1 METSRANA
9 LIHRSDG
16 QTFAMDDRPIGLLE
30 IRGVDA
36 PAMEVFTEKNAVGD
50 GDTVTGSRVASRDI
64 TLRAKSRGGIKNA
77 ILRARAVAFFDPQY
91 TYDVDISYDGVTRTA
106 RDCRLKAVAIPSG
119 SLYQPLDITATF
131 LCPYGYLDGE
141 GGMDGVDLNSITPR
155 LGWPYVSMLKNGI
168 AYATA
173 SEGMA
178 GTLPQ
183 AGGGQA
189 GYPQGMNAE
198 DGHENAVGMLFGV
211 YNYEKT
217 VVIHNRGGAPTWVR
231 GVFTA
236 MGPGTVQ
243 NPKLIHGDAFVR
255 VLCTMNPGDVVD
267 IDTEK
272 RVVRINGVNALNK
285 IDKASSF
292 GGMRVDPGYS
302 VIGFDADTNPDQL
315 SARVYFQIRYLGI

>member
-1 METSRANA
+1 METSRANV

-16 QTFAMDDRPIGLLE
+16 QTFAMDDKPIGLLE
-30 IRGVDA
+30 LKGVDA

-50 GDTVTGSRVASRDI
+50 GDTVTGSRVAARDI
-64 TLRAKSRGGIKNA
+64 TIRAKSRGGIKNA
-77 ILRARAVAFFDPQY
+77 ILRARAVVFFDPQY

-106 RDCRLKAVAIPSG
+106 RDCRLRAVAIPSG

-141 GGMDGVDLNSITPR
+141 GGMDGMDLNSITPR
-155 LGWPYVSMLKNGI
+155 LGWPYVSMMK
-168 AYATA
+168 
-173 SEGMA
+173 
-178 GTLPQ
+178 
-183 AGGGQA
+183 
-189 GYPQGMNAE
+189 
-198 DGHENAVGMLFGV
+198 DGVPGKALSGLDDAPGMLFGV
-211 YNYEKT
+211 YNYDKT
-217 VVIHNRGGAPTWVR
+217 VVIHNRGSAPTWVR

-255 VLCTMNPGDVVD
+255 VLYTMNPGDVVD

-302 VIGFDADTNPDQL
+302 VIGFDADINPDQL
-315 SARVYFQIRYLGI
+315 SARVYFQIRYLGV

>member
-1 METSRANA
+1 MDTSRANV

-16 QTFAMDDRPIGLLE
+16 QTFAMDDKPIGLLE
-30 IRGVDA
+30 LKGVDA

-50 GDTVTGSRVASRDI
+50 GDTVTGSRVAARDI
-64 TLRAKSRGGIKNA
+64 TIRAKSRGGIKNA
-77 ILRARAVAFFDPQY
+77 ILRARAVVFFDPQY

-106 RDCRLKAVAIPSG
+106 RDCRLRAVAIPSG

-155 LGWPYVSMLKNGI
+155 LGWPYVSMMK
-168 AYATA
+168 
-173 SEGMA
+173 
-178 GTLPQ
+178 
-183 AGGGQA
+183 
-189 GYPQGMNAE
+189 
-198 DGHENAVGMLFGV
+198 DGVPGKARSGLDDAPGMLFGV
-211 YNYEKT
+211 YNYDKT
-217 VVIHNRGGAPTWVR
+217 VVIHNRGSAPTWVR

-255 VLCTMNPGDVVD
+255 VLYTMNPGDVVD

-272 RVVRINGVNALNK
+272 RIVRINGVNALNK

-292 GGMRVDPGYS
+292 GSMRVDPGYS

-315 SARVYFQIRYLGI
+315 SARVYFQIRYLGV

>member
-1 METSRANA
+1 MDTSRANV

-16 QTFAMDDRPIGLLE
+16 QTFAMDDRPMGLLE
-30 IRGVDA
+30 LEGVDA

-50 GDTVTGSRVASRDI
+50 GDTVTGSRVAARDI
-64 TLRAKSRGGIKNA
+64 TIRAKSRGGIKNA
-77 ILRARAVAFFDPQY
+77 ILRARAVVFFDPQY

-155 LGWPYVSMLKNGI
+155 LGWPYVSMMK
-168 AYATA
+168 
-173 SEGMA
+173 
-178 GTLPQ
+178 
-183 AGGGQA
+183 
-189 GYPQGMNAE
+189 
-198 DGHENAVGMLFGV
+198 DGVPGKARSGLDDAPGMLFGV
-211 YNYEKT
+211 YNYDKT
-217 VVIHNRGGAPTWVR
+217 VVIHNRGSAPTWVR

-255 VLCTMNPGDVVD
+255 VLYTMNPGDVVD

-272 RVVRINGVNALNK
+272 RIVRINGVNALNK

-292 GGMRVDPGYS
+292 GSMRVDPGYS

>member
-1 METSRANA
+1 METSRANV

-16 QTFAMDDRPIGLLE
+16 QTFAMDDKPIGLLE
-30 IRGVDA
+30 LKGVDA

-50 GDTVTGSRVASRDI
+50 GDTVTGSRVAARDI
-64 TLRAKSRGGIKNA
+64 TIRAKSRGGIKNA
-77 ILRARAVAFFDPQY
+77 ILRARAVVFFDPQF

-106 RDCRLKAVAIPSG
+106 RDCRLRAVAIPSG

-155 LGWPYVSMLKNGI
+155 LGWPYVSMMK
-168 AYATA
+168 
-173 SEGMA
+173 
-178 GTLPQ
+178 
-183 AGGGQA
+183 
-189 GYPQGMNAE
+189 
-198 DGHENAVGMLFGV
+198 DGVPGKARSGLDDAPGMLFGV
-211 YNYEKT
+211 YNYDKT
-217 VVIHNRGGAPTWVR
+217 VVIHNRGSAPTWVR

-255 VLCTMNPGDVVD
+255 VLYTMNPGDVVD

-272 RVVRINGVNALNK
+272 RIVRINGVNALNK

-315 SARVYFQIRYLGI
+315 SARVYFQIRYLGV

>member
-1 METSRANA
+1 METSRANV

-16 QTFAMDDRPIGLLE
+16 QTFAMDDRPMGLVELE
-30 IRGVDA
+30 GVDA

-50 GDTVTGSRVASRDI
+50 GDTVTGSRVAARDI
-64 TLRAKSRGGIKNA
+64 TIRAKSRGGIKNA
-77 ILRARAVAFFDPQY
+77 ILRARAVVFFDPQY

-155 LGWPYVSMLKNGI
+155 LGWPYVSMMK
-168 AYATA
+168 
-173 SEGMA
+173 
-178 GTLPQ
+178 
-183 AGGGQA
+183 
-189 GYPQGMNAE
+189 
-198 DGHENAVGMLFGV
+198 DGVPGKARSGLDDAPGMLFGV
-211 YNYEKT
+211 YNYDKT
-217 VVIHNRGGAPTWVR
+217 VVIHNRGSAPTWVR

-255 VLCTMNPGDVVD
+255 VLYTMNPGDVVD

-272 RVVRINGVNALNK
+272 RIVRINGVNALNK

-292 GGMRVDPGYS
+292 GSMRVDPGYS

>member
-1 METSRANA
+1 METSRANV

-16 QTFAMDDRPIGLLE
+16 QTFAMDDRPMGLLE
-30 IRGVDA
+30 LKGVDA

-50 GDTVTGSRVASRDI
+50 GDTVTGSRVAARDI
-64 TLRAKSRGGIKNA
+64 TIRAKSRGGIKNA
-77 ILRARAVAFFDPQY
+77 ILRARAVVFFDPQY

-106 RDCRLKAVAIPSG
+106 RDCRLRAVAIPSG

-155 LGWPYVSMLKNGI
+155 LGWPYVSMMK
-168 AYATA
+168 
-173 SEGMA
+173 
-178 GTLPQ
+178 
-183 AGGGQA
+183 
-189 GYPQGMNAE
+189 
-198 DGHENAVGMLFGV
+198 DGVPGKARSGLDDAPGMLFGV
-211 YNYEKT
+211 YNYDKT
-217 VVIHNRGGAPTWVR
+217 VVIHNRGSAPTWVR

-255 VLCTMNPGDVVD
+255 VLYTMNPGDVVD

-272 RVVRINGVNALNK
+272 RIVRINGVNALNK
-285 IDKASSF
+285 IDKASNF

>member
-1 METSRANA
+1 METSRANV

-16 QTFAMDDRPIGLLE
+16 QTFAMDDKPIGLLE
-30 IRGVDA
+30 LKGVDA

-50 GDTVTGSRVASRDI
+50 GDTVTGSRVAAREI
-64 TLRAKSRGGIKNA
+64 TIRAKSRGGIKNA
-77 ILRARAVAFFDPQY
+77 ILRARAVVFFDPQF

-155 LGWPYVSMLKNGI
+155 LGWPYVSMMK
-168 AYATA
+168 
-173 SEGMA
+173 
-178 GTLPQ
+178 
-183 AGGGQA
+183 
-189 GYPQGMNAE
+189 
-198 DGHENAVGMLFGV
+198 DGVPGKARSGLDDAPGMLFGV
-211 YNYEKT
+211 YNYDKT
-217 VVIHNRGGAPTWVR
+217 VVIHNRGSAPTWVR

-255 VLCTMNPGDVVD
+255 VLYTMNPGDVVD

-272 RVVRINGVNALNK
+272 RIVRINGVNALNK

-292 GGMRVDPGYS
+292 GSMRVDPGYS

>member
-64 TLRAKSRGGIKNA
+64 TLRAKSRGGVKNA
-77 ILRARAVAFFDPQY
+77 ILRAMAVAFFDPQY

-106 RDCRLKAVAIPSG
+106 RDCRLRAVAIPSG

-155 LGWPYVSMLKNGI
+155 LGWPYVSM
-168 AYATA
+168 
-173 SEGMA
+173 
-178 GTLPQ
+178 
-183 AGGGQA
+183 
-189 GYPQGMNAE
+189 
-198 DGHENAVGMLFGV
+198 ENAGMLFGV
-211 YNYEKT
+211 YNYDKT
-217 VVIHNRGGAPTWVR
+217 VVIHNRGSAPTWVR

-255 VLCTMNPGDVVD
+255 ALYTMNAGDAVD
-267 IDTEK
+267 VDTEK
-272 RVVRINGVNALNK
+272 RIVRINGVNALNK

-302 VIGFDADTNPDQL
+302 VIGFDTDTNPDQL
-315 SARVYFQIRYLGI
+315 SARVYFQIRYLGV

>member
-1 METSRANA
+1 METSRANV

-16 QTFAMDDRPIGLLE
+16 QTFAMDDRPMGLVELE
-30 IRGVDA
+30 GVDA

-50 GDTVTGSRVASRDI
+50 GDTVTGSRVAARDI
-64 TLRAKSRGGIKNA
+64 TIRAKSRGGIKNA
-77 ILRARAVAFFDPQY
+77 ILRARAVVFFDPQY

-106 RDCRLKAVAIPSG
+106 RDCRLRAVAIPSG

-155 LGWPYVSMLKNGI
+155 LGWPYVSM
-168 AYATA
+168 
-173 SEGMA
+173 
-178 GTLPQ
+178 
-183 AGGGQA
+183 
-189 GYPQGMNAE
+189 
-198 DGHENAVGMLFGV
+198 ENAGSLFGV
-211 YNYEKT
+211 YNYDKT
-217 VVIHNRGGAPTWVR
+217 VVIHNRGSAPTWVR

-255 VLCTMNPGDVVD
+255 VLYTMNPGDVVD

-272 RVVRINGVNALNK
+272 RIVRINGVNALNK

>member
-1 METSRANA
+1 METSRANV

-16 QTFAMDDRPIGLLE
+16 QTFAMDDKPIGLLE
-30 IRGVDA
+30 LKGVDA

-50 GDTVTGSRVASRDI
+50 GDTVTGSRVAARDI
-64 TLRAKSRGGIKNA
+64 TIRAKSRGGIKNA
-77 ILRARAVAFFDPQY
+77 ILRARAVVFFDPQF

-155 LGWPYVSMLKNGI
+155 LGWPYVSMMK
-168 AYATA
+168 
-173 SEGMA
+173 
-178 GTLPQ
+178 
-183 AGGGQA
+183 
-189 GYPQGMNAE
+189 
-198 DGHENAVGMLFGV
+198 DGVPGKARSGLDDAPGMLFGV
-211 YNYEKT
+211 YNYDKT
-217 VVIHNRGGAPTWVR
+217 VVIHNRGSAPTWVR

-255 VLCTMNPGDVVD
+255 VLYTMNPGDVVD

-272 RVVRINGVNALNK
+272 RIVRINGVNALNK

-292 GGMRVDPGYS
+292 GSMRVDPGYS

-315 SARVYFQIRYLGI
+315 SARVYSQIRYLGI

>member
-1 METSRANA
+1 METSRANV

-16 QTFAMDDRPIGLLE
+16 QTFAMDDRPMGLVELE
-30 IRGVDA
+30 GVDA

-50 GDTVTGSRVASRDI
+50 GDTVTGSRVAARDI
-64 TLRAKSRGGIKNA
+64 TIRSKSRGGIKNA
-77 ILRARAVAFFDPQY
+77 ILRARAVVFFDPQY

-155 LGWPYVSMLKNGI
+155 LGWPYVSM
-168 AYATA
+168 
-173 SEGMA
+173 
-178 GTLPQ
+178 
-183 AGGGQA
+183 
-189 GYPQGMNAE
+189 
-198 DGHENAVGMLFGV
+198 ENAGSLFGV
-211 YNYEKT
+211 YNYDKT
-217 VVIHNRGGAPTWVR
+217 VVIHNRGSAPTWVR

-255 VLCTMNPGDVVD
+255 VLYTMNPGDVVD

-272 RVVRINGVNALNK
+272 RIVRINGVNALNK

-292 GGMRVDPGYS
+292 GSMRVDPGYS

>member
-1 METSRANA
+1 METSRANV

-30 IRGVDA
+30 LKGVDA

-50 GDTVTGSRVASRDI
+50 GDTVTGSRVAARDI
-64 TLRAKSRGGIKNA
+64 TIRSKSRGGVRNA
-77 ILRARAVAFFDPQY
+77 IMRARAVVFFDPQY

-119 SLYQPLDITATF
+119 SLYQPIEITATF

-155 LGWPYVSMLKNGI
+155 LGWPYVSM
-168 AYATA
+168 
-173 SEGMA
+173 
-178 GTLPQ
+178 
-183 AGGGQA
+183 
-189 GYPQGMNAE
+189 
-198 DGHENAVGMLFGV
+198 ENAGMLFGV
-211 YNYEKT
+211 YNYDKT
-217 VVIHNRGGAPTWVR
+217 VVIHNRGSATTWVR

-255 VLCTMNPGDVVD
+255 VLYTMNPGDVVD

-315 SARVYFQIRYLGI
+315 SARVYFQIRYLGV

>member
-1 METSRANA
+1 METSRANV

-16 QTFAMDDRPIGLLE
+16 QTFAMDDKPIGLLE
-30 IRGVDA
+30 LKGVDA

-50 GDTVTGSRVASRDI
+50 GDTVTGTRVAARDI
-64 TLRAKSRGGIKNA
+64 TIRAKSRGGIKNA
-77 ILRARAVAFFDPQY
+77 ILRARAVVFFDPQY

-106 RDCRLKAVAIPSG
+106 RDCRLRAVAIPSG

-155 LGWPYVSMLKNGI
+155 LGWPYVSMMK
-168 AYATA
+168 
-173 SEGMA
+173 
-178 GTLPQ
+178 
-183 AGGGQA
+183 
-189 GYPQGMNAE
+189 
-198 DGHENAVGMLFGV
+198 DGVPGKARSGLDDAPGMLFGV
-211 YNYEKT
+211 YNYDKT
-217 VVIHNRGGAPTWVR
+217 VVIHNRGSAPTWVR

-236 MGPGTVQ
+236 MGPSTVQ

-255 VLCTMNPGDVVD
+255 VLYTMNPGDVVD

-272 RVVRINGVNALNK
+272 RIVRINGVNALNK

-292 GGMRVDPGYS
+292 GSMRVDPGYS

-315 SARVYFQIRYLGI
+315 SARVYFQIRYLGV

>member
-1 METSRANA
+1 METSRANV

-16 QTFAMDDRPIGLLE
+16 QTFAMDDKPIGLLE
-30 IRGVDA
+30 LKGVDA

-50 GDTVTGSRVASRDI
+50 GDTVTGSRVAARDI
-64 TLRAKSRGGIKNA
+64 TIRAKSRGGIKNA
-77 ILRARAVAFFDPQY
+77 ILRARAVVFFDPQY

-155 LGWPYVSMLKNGI
+155 LGWPYVSMMK
-168 AYATA
+168 
-173 SEGMA
+173 
-178 GTLPQ
+178 
-183 AGGGQA
+183 
-189 GYPQGMNAE
+189 
-198 DGHENAVGMLFGV
+198 DGVPGKARSGLDDAPGMLFGV
-211 YNYEKT
+211 YNYDKT
-217 VVIHNRGGAPTWVR
+217 VVIHNRGSAPTWVR

-255 VLCTMNPGDVVD
+255 VLYTMNPGDVVD

-272 RVVRINGVNALNK
+272 RIVRINGVNALNK

-292 GGMRVDPGYS
+292 GSMRVDPGYS

>member
-1 METSRANA
+1 METSRANV

-16 QTFAMDDRPIGLLE
+16 QTFAMDDRPMGLVELE
-30 IRGVDA
+30 GVDA

-50 GDTVTGSRVASRDI
+50 GDTVTGSRVAAREI
-64 TLRAKSRGGIKNA
+64 TIQAKSRGGIKNA
-77 ILRARAVAFFDPQY
+77 ILRARAVVFFDPQY

-106 RDCRLKAVAIPSG
+106 RDCRLRAVAIPSG

-155 LGWPYVSMLKNGI
+155 LGWPYVSM
-168 AYATA
+168 
-173 SEGMA
+173 
-178 GTLPQ
+178 
-183 AGGGQA
+183 
-189 GYPQGMNAE
+189 
-198 DGHENAVGMLFGV
+198 ENAGSLFGV
-211 YNYEKT
+211 YNYDKT
-217 VVIHNRGGAPTWVR
+217 VVIHNRGSAPTWVR

-255 VLCTMNPGDVVD
+255 VLYTMNPGDVVD

-272 RVVRINGVNALNK
+272 RIVRINGVNALNK

-292 GGMRVDPGYS
+292 GSMRVDPGYS

>member
-1 METSRANA
+1 METSRANV

-30 IRGVDA
+30 LKGVDA
-36 PAMEVFTEKNAVGD
+36 PAMEVFTEKNAVAD
-50 GDTVTGSRVASRDI
+50 GDTVTGSRVAARDI
-64 TLRAKSRGGIKNA
+64 TIRAKSRGGIKNA
-77 ILRARAVAFFDPQY
+77 ILRARAVVFFDPQY

-119 SLYQPLDITATF
+119 SLYQPIEITATF

-155 LGWPYVSMLKNGI
+155 LGWPYVSM
-168 AYATA
+168 
-173 SEGMA
+173 
-178 GTLPQ
+178 
-183 AGGGQA
+183 
-189 GYPQGMNAE
+189 
-198 DGHENAVGMLFGV
+198 ENAGALFGI
-211 YNYEKT
+211 YNYDKT
-217 VVIHNRGGAPTWVR
+217 VVIHNRGSAPTWVR

-255 VLCTMNPGDVVD
+255 VLYTMNPGDVVD

-272 RVVRINGVNALNK
+272 RIVRINGVNALNK

-315 SARVYFQIRYLGI
+315 SARVYFQIRYLGV

>member
-1 METSRANA
+1 METSRANV

-16 QTFAMDDRPIGLLE
+16 QTFAMDDKPIGLLE
-30 IRGVDA
+30 LKGVDA

-50 GDTVTGSRVASRDI
+50 GDTVTGTRVAARDI
-64 TLRAKSRGGIKNA
+64 TIRAKSRGGIKNA
-77 ILRARAVAFFDPQY
+77 ILRARAVVFFDPQY

-106 RDCRLKAVAIPSG
+106 RDCRLRAVAIPSG

-155 LGWPYVSMLKNGI
+155 LGWPYVSMMK
-168 AYATA
+168 
-173 SEGMA
+173 
-178 GTLPQ
+178 
-183 AGGGQA
+183 
-189 GYPQGMNAE
+189 
-198 DGHENAVGMLFGV
+198 DGVPGKARSGLDDAPGMLFGV
-211 YNYEKT
+211 YNYDKT
-217 VVIHNRGGAPTWVR
+217 VVIHNRGSAPTWVR

-255 VLCTMNPGDVVD
+255 VLYTMNPGDVVD

-272 RVVRINGVNALNK
+272 RIVRINGVNALNK

-292 GGMRVDPGYS
+292 GSMRVDPGYS
-302 VIGFDADTNPDQL
+302 VIGLAADTNPDQL

>member
-1 METSRANA
+1 METIRANV

-30 IRGVDA
+30 LKGVDA

-50 GDTVTGSRVASRDI
+50 GDTVTGSRVAARDI
-64 TLRAKSRGGIKNA
+64 TIRAKSRGGVRNA
-77 ILRARAVAFFDPQY
+77 ILRARAVVFFDPQY

-119 SLYQPLDITATF
+119 SLYQPIEITATF

-155 LGWPYVSMLKNGI
+155 LGWPYVSM
-168 AYATA
+168 
-173 SEGMA
+173 
-178 GTLPQ
+178 
-183 AGGGQA
+183 
-189 GYPQGMNAE
+189 
-198 DGHENAVGMLFGV
+198 ENAGALFGI
-211 YNYEKT
+211 YNYDKT
-217 VVIHNRGGAPTWVR
+217 VVIHNRGSAPTWVR

-255 VLCTMNPGDVVD
+255 VLYTMNPGDVVD

-272 RVVRINGVNALNK
+272 RIVRINGVNALNK

>member
-16 QTFAMDDRPIGLLE
+16 QTFAMDDKPIGLLE
-30 IRGVDA
+30 LKGVDA

-50 GDTVTGSRVASRDI
+50 GDTVTGSRVAARDI
-64 TLRAKSRGGIKNA
+64 TIRAKSRGGIKNA
-77 ILRARAVAFFDPQY
+77 ILRARAVVFFDPQY

-106 RDCRLKAVAIPSG
+106 RDCRLRAVAIPSG

-155 LGWPYVSMLKNGI
+155 LGWPYVSMMK
-168 AYATA
+168 
-173 SEGMA
+173 
-178 GTLPQ
+178 
-183 AGGGQA
+183 
-189 GYPQGMNAE
+189 
-198 DGHENAVGMLFGV
+198 DGVPGKARSGLDDAPGMLFGV
-211 YNYEKT
+211 YNYDKT
-217 VVIHNRGGAPTWVR
+217 VVIHNRGSAPTWVR

-255 VLCTMNPGDVVD
+255 VLYTMNPGDVVD

-272 RVVRINGVNALNK
+272 RIVRINGVNALNK

-315 SARVYFQIRYLGI
+315 SARVYFQIRYLGV

>member
-1 METSRANA
+1 METSRANV

-16 QTFAMDDRPIGLLE
+16 QTFAMDDKPIGLLE
-30 IRGVDA
+30 LKGVDA

-50 GDTVTGSRVASRDI
+50 GDTVTGSRVAAREI
-64 TLRAKSRGGIKNA
+64 TIRAKSRGGIKNA
-77 ILRARAVAFFDPQY
+77 ILRARAVVFFDPQF

-155 LGWPYVSMLKNGI
+155 LGWPYVSMMK
-168 AYATA
+168 
-173 SEGMA
+173 
-178 GTLPQ
+178 
-183 AGGGQA
+183 
-189 GYPQGMNAE
+189 
-198 DGHENAVGMLFGV
+198 DGVPGKARSGLDDAPGMLFGV
-211 YNYEKT
+211 YNYDKT
-217 VVIHNRGGAPTWVR
+217 VVIHNRGSAPTWVR

-255 VLCTMNPGDVVD
+255 VLYTMNPGDVVD

-272 RVVRINGVNALNK
+272 RIVRINGVNALNK

-292 GGMRVDPGYS
+292 GSMRVDPGYS

-315 SARVYFQIRYLGI
+315 SARVYFQIRYLGV

>member
-1 METSRANA
+1 METSRANV

-16 QTFAMDDRPIGLLE
+16 QTFAMDDKPMGLLE
-30 IRGVDA
+30 LKGVDA

-77 ILRARAVAFFDPQY
+77 ILRARAVVFFDPQY

-155 LGWPYVSMLKNGI
+155 LGWPYVSMMK
-168 AYATA
+168 
-173 SEGMA
+173 
-178 GTLPQ
+178 
-183 AGGGQA
+183 
-189 GYPQGMNAE
+189 
-198 DGHENAVGMLFGV
+198 DGVPGKARSGLDDAPGMLFGV
-211 YNYEKT
+211 YNYDKT
-217 VVIHNRGGAPTWVR
+217 VVIHNRGSAPTWVR

-255 VLCTMNPGDVVD
+255 VLYTMNPGDVVD

-272 RVVRINGVNALNK
+272 RIVRINGVNALNK

-302 VIGFDADTNPDQL
+302 VIGFDADINPDQL
-315 SARVYFQIRYLGI
+315 SARVYFQIRYLGV

>member
-1 METSRANA
+1 METSRANV

-16 QTFAMDDRPIGLLE
+16 QTFAMDDRPMGLVELE
-30 IRGVDA
+30 GVDA

-50 GDTVTGSRVASRDI
+50 GDTVTGSRVAAREI
-64 TLRAKSRGGIKNA
+64 TIRAKSRGGIKNA
-77 ILRARAVAFFDPQY
+77 ILRARAVVFFDPQY

-106 RDCRLKAVAIPSG
+106 RDCRLRAVAIPSG

-155 LGWPYVSMLKNGI
+155 LGWPYVSM
-168 AYATA
+168 
-173 SEGMA
+173 
-178 GTLPQ
+178 
-183 AGGGQA
+183 
-189 GYPQGMNAE
+189 
-198 DGHENAVGMLFGV
+198 ENAGSLFGV
-211 YNYEKT
+211 YNYDKT
-217 VVIHNRGGAPTWVR
+217 VVIHNRGSAPTWVR

-255 VLCTMNPGDVVD
+255 VLYTMNPGDVVD

-272 RVVRINGVNALNK
+272 RIVRINGVNALNK

-315 SARVYFQIRYLGI
+315 SARVYFQIRYLGV

>member
-1 METSRANA
+1 METSRANV

-16 QTFAMDDRPIGLLE
+16 QTFAMDDRPMGLVELE
-30 IRGVDA
+30 GVDA

-50 GDTVTGSRVASRDI
+50 GDTVTGSRVAARDI
-64 TLRAKSRGGIKNA
+64 TIRAKSRGGIKNA
-77 ILRARAVAFFDPQY
+77 ILRARAVVFFDPQY

-106 RDCRLKAVAIPSG
+106 RDCRLRAVAIPSG

-155 LGWPYVSMLKNGI
+155 LGWPYVSM
-168 AYATA
+168 
-173 SEGMA
+173 
-178 GTLPQ
+178 
-183 AGGGQA
+183 
-189 GYPQGMNAE
+189 
-198 DGHENAVGMLFGV
+198 ENAGSLFGV
-211 YNYEKT
+211 YNYDKT
-217 VVIHNRGGAPTWVR
+217 VVIHNRGSAPTWVR

-255 VLCTMNPGDVVD
+255 VLYTMNPGDVVD

-272 RVVRINGVNALNK
+272 RSVRINGVNALNK

>member
-1 METSRANA
+1 METSRANV

-16 QTFAMDDRPIGLLE
+16 QTFAIDDKPIGLLE
-30 IRGVDA
+30 LKGVDA

-50 GDTVTGSRVASRDI
+50 GDTVTGSRVAARDI
-64 TLRAKSRGGIKNA
+64 TIRAKSRGGIKNA
-77 ILRARAVAFFDPQY
+77 ILRARAVVFFDPQF

-106 RDCRLKAVAIPSG
+106 RDCRLRAVAIPSG

-155 LGWPYVSMLKNGI
+155 LGWPYVSMMK
-168 AYATA
+168 
-173 SEGMA
+173 
-178 GTLPQ
+178 
-183 AGGGQA
+183 
-189 GYPQGMNAE
+189 
-198 DGHENAVGMLFGV
+198 DGVPGKARSGLDDAPGMLFGV
-211 YNYEKT
+211 YNYDKT
-217 VVIHNRGGAPTWVR
+217 VVIHNRGSAPTWVR

-255 VLCTMNPGDVVD
+255 VLYTMNPGDVVD

-272 RVVRINGVNALNK
+272 RIVRINGVNALNK

-292 GGMRVDPGYS
+292 GSMRVDPGYS

-315 SARVYFQIRYLGI
+315 SARVYFQIRYLGV

>member
-141 GGMDGVDLNSITPR
+141 GGMDGVDLNSIQAWMAVCVDAEERHR
-155 LGWPYVSMLKNGI
+155 LCHGERRHGRNP
-168 AYATA
+168 AA
-173 SEGMA
+173 SGRRA
-178 GTLPQ
+178 SRLP
-183 AGGGQA
+183 A
-189 GYPQGMNAE
+189 
-198 DGHENAVGMLFGV
+198 GHERRRRA
-211 YNYEKT
+211 
-217 VVIHNRGGAPTWVR
+217 
-231 GVFTA
+231 
-236 MGPGTVQ
+236 
-243 NPKLIHGDAFVR
+243 
-255 VLCTMNPGDVVD
+255 
-267 IDTEK
+267 
-272 RVVRINGVNALNK
+272 
-285 IDKASSF
+285 
-292 GGMRVDPGYS
+292 
-302 VIGFDADTNPDQL
+302 
-315 SARVYFQIRYLGI
+315 

>member
-1 METSRANA
+1 METSRANV

-16 QTFAMDDRPIGLLE
+16 QTFAMDDKPIGLLE
-30 IRGVDA
+30 LKGVDA

-50 GDTVTGSRVASRDI
+50 GDTVTGSRVAARDI
-64 TLRAKSRGGIKNA
+64 TIRAKSRGGIKNA
-77 ILRARAVAFFDPQY
+77 ILRARAVVFFDPQF

-155 LGWPYVSMLKNGI
+155 LGWPYVSMMK
-168 AYATA
+168 
-173 SEGMA
+173 
-178 GTLPQ
+178 
-183 AGGGQA
+183 
-189 GYPQGMNAE
+189 
-198 DGHENAVGMLFGV
+198 DGVPGKARSGLDDAPGMLFGV
-211 YNYEKT
+211 YNYDKT
-217 VVIHNRGGAPTWVR
+217 VFIHNRGSAPTWVR

-255 VLCTMNPGDVVD
+255 VLYTMNPGDVVD

-272 RVVRINGVNALNK
+272 RIVRINGVNALNK

-292 GGMRVDPGYS
+292 GSMRVDPGYS

>member
-1 METSRANA
+1 METSRANV

-16 QTFAMDDRPIGLLE
+16 QTFAMDDRPMGLVELE
-30 IRGVDA
+30 GVDA

-50 GDTVTGSRVASRDI
+50 GDTVTGSRVAARDI
-64 TLRAKSRGGIKNA
+64 TIRAKSRGGIKNA
-77 ILRARAVAFFDPQY
+77 ILRARAVVFFDPQY

-106 RDCRLKAVAIPSG
+106 RDCRLRAVAIPSG

-155 LGWPYVSMLKNGI
+155 LGWPYVSMMK
-168 AYATA
+168 
-173 SEGMA
+173 
-178 GTLPQ
+178 
-183 AGGGQA
+183 
-189 GYPQGMNAE
+189 
-198 DGHENAVGMLFGV
+198 DGVPGKARSGLDDAPGMLFGV
-211 YNYEKT
+211 YNYDKT
-217 VVIHNRGGAPTWVR
+217 VVIHNRGSAPTWVR

-255 VLCTMNPGDVVD
+255 VLYTMNPGDVVD

-272 RVVRINGVNALNK
+272 RIVRINGVNALNK

-292 GGMRVDPGYS
+292 GSMRVDPGYS

>member
-1 METSRANA
+1 METSRANV

-16 QTFAMDDRPIGLLE
+16 QTFAIDDKPIGLLE
-30 IRGVDA
+30 LKGVDA

-50 GDTVTGSRVASRDI
+50 GDTVTGSRVAAREI
-64 TLRAKSRGGIKNA
+64 TIRAKSRGGIKNA
-77 ILRARAVAFFDPQY
+77 ILRARAVVFFDPQY

-155 LGWPYVSMLKNGI
+155 LGWPYVSMMK
-168 AYATA
+168 
-173 SEGMA
+173 
-178 GTLPQ
+178 
-183 AGGGQA
+183 
-189 GYPQGMNAE
+189 
-198 DGHENAVGMLFGV
+198 DGVPGKARSGLDDAPGMLFGV
-211 YNYEKT
+211 YNYDKT
-217 VVIHNRGGAPTWVR
+217 VVIHNRGSAPTWVR

-255 VLCTMNPGDVVD
+255 VLYTMNPGDVVD

-272 RVVRINGVNALNK
+272 RIVRINGVNALNK

-292 GGMRVDPGYS
+292 GSMRVDPGYS

>member
-1 METSRANA
+1 METSRANVVV
-9 LIHRSDG
+9 HRSDG
-16 QTFAMDDRPIGLLE
+16 QTFAFDDRPMGLLE
-30 IRGVDA
+30 LEGVDA

-50 GDTVTGSRVASRDI
+50 GDTVTGSRVAARDI
-64 TLRAKSRGGIKNA
+64 TIRAKSRGGIKNA
-77 ILRARAVAFFDPQY
+77 ILRARAVVFFDPQY

-155 LGWPYVSMLKNGI
+155 LGWPYVSMMK
-168 AYATA
+168 
-173 SEGMA
+173 
-178 GTLPQ
+178 
-183 AGGGQA
+183 
-189 GYPQGMNAE
+189 
-198 DGHENAVGMLFGV
+198 DGVPGKARSGLDDAPGMLFGV
-211 YNYEKT
+211 YNYDKT
-217 VVIHNRGGAPTWVR
+217 VVIHNRGSAPTWVR

-255 VLCTMNPGDVVD
+255 VLYTMNPGDVVD

-272 RVVRINGVNALNK
+272 RIVRINGVNALNK

-302 VIGFDADTNPDQL
+302 VIGFDADINPDQL
-315 SARVYFQIRYLGI
+315 SARVYFQIRYLGV

>member
-1 METSRANA
+1 METSRANV

-16 QTFAMDDRPIGLLE
+16 QTFAMDDKPIGLLE
-30 IRGVDA
+30 LKGVDA

-50 GDTVTGSRVASRDI
+50 GDTVTGSRVAARDI
-64 TLRAKSRGGIKNA
+64 TIRAKSRGGIKNA
-77 ILRARAVAFFDPQY
+77 ILRARAVVFFDPQY

-106 RDCRLKAVAIPSG
+106 RDCRLRAVAIPSG

-141 GGMDGVDLNSITPR
+141 GGMDGVDLNSITPK
-155 LGWPYVSMLKNGI
+155 LGWPYVSMMK
-168 AYATA
+168 
-173 SEGMA
+173 
-178 GTLPQ
+178 
-183 AGGGQA
+183 
-189 GYPQGMNAE
+189 
-198 DGHENAVGMLFGV
+198 DGVPGKARSGLDDAPGMLFGV
-211 YNYEKT
+211 YNYDKT
-217 VVIHNRGGAPTWVR
+217 VVIHNRGSAPTWVR

-255 VLCTMNPGDVVD
+255 VLYTMNPGDVVD

-272 RVVRINGVNALNK
+272 RIVRINGVNALNK

-292 GGMRVDPGYS
+292 GSMRVDPGYS

>member
-1 METSRANA
+1 MDTSRANV

-30 IRGVDA
+30 LKGVDA

-50 GDTVTGSRVASRDI
+50 GDTVTGSRVAARDI
-64 TLRAKSRGGIKNA
+64 TIRAKSRGGVRNA
-77 ILRARAVAFFDPQY
+77 IMRARTVVFFDPQY

-119 SLYQPLDITATF
+119 SLYQPIEITATF

-155 LGWPYVSMLKNGI
+155 LGWPYVSMMK
-168 AYATA
+168 
-173 SEGMA
+173 
-178 GTLPQ
+178 
-183 AGGGQA
+183 
-189 GYPQGMNAE
+189 
-198 DGHENAVGMLFGV
+198 DGVPGEARSGLDDAPGMLFGI
-211 YNYEKT
+211 YNYDKT
-217 VVIHNRGGAPTWVR
+217 VTINNRGSAPTWVR

-236 MGPGTVQ
+236 IGPGTVQ
-243 NPKLIHGDAFVR
+243 NPKLIHGDSFVR
-255 VLCTMNPGDVVD
+255 VLYTMNPGDVVD

-315 SARVYFQIRYLGI
+315 SARVYFQIRYLGV

>member
-64 TLRAKSRGGIKNA
+64 TLRAKSRGGVKNA
-77 ILRARAVAFFDPQY
+77 ILRAMAVAFFDPQY

-106 RDCRLKAVAIPSG
+106 RDCRLRAVAIPSG

-155 LGWPYVSMLKNGI
+155 LGWPYVSM
-168 AYATA
+168 
-173 SEGMA
+173 
-178 GTLPQ
+178 
-183 AGGGQA
+183 
-189 GYPQGMNAE
+189 
-198 DGHENAVGMLFGV
+198 ENAGMLFGV
-211 YNYEKT
+211 YNYDKT
-217 VVIHNRGGAPTWVR
+217 VVIHNRGSAPTWVR

-302 VIGFDADTNPDQL
+302 VIGFDTDTNPDQL
-315 SARVYFQIRYLGI
+315 SARVYFQIRYLGV